1 MRALAVVTLVLIVNL
16 GLTAQDAKETAP
28 TLTPIEALRV
38 ENLRLESVI
47 IQREVADWQAKRT
60 TLKQDLE
67 RDRAG
72 WIVNTD
78 TGTFTKAP
86 K

>member
-1 MRALAVVTLVLIVNL
+1 MRRTLLVLL
-16 GLTAQDAKETAP
+16 LLTVPLVAQEATEQAP
-28 TLTPIEALRV
+28 PLTPIETLRV

-47 IQREVADWQAKRT
+47 IQREVADWQAKRA

-67 RDRAG
+67 RDRVG

>member
-1 MRALAVVTLVLIVNL
+1 MRVILIALLLVTVPLV
-16 GLTAQDAKETAP
+16 AQEAKEQAP
-28 TLTPIEALRV
+28 PLTPIEALRV

-47 IQREVADWQAKRT
+47 IQREVADWQAKRA

-67 RDRAG
+67 RERAG
-72 WIVNTD
+72 WIFHVE
-78 TGTFTKAP
+78 TGAFTKAET